1 MYVVRAMSE
10 GETMILGAGVV
21 IGTMIE
27 TRLQF
32 KKVVRGQDL
41 ESVLEIMT
49 VIGTNF
55 LDYFFIITSSLLL
68 TVNSI

>member
-1 MYVVRAMSE
+1 MYMVRAKSE
-10 GETMILGAGVV
+10 GETMIAGAGVV
-21 IGTMIE
+21 IGNMIE

-41 ESVLEIMT
+41 ESVLEIMI
-49 VIGTNF
+49 VIGTSF

-68 TVNSI
+68 RVNSI